1 MKPNSFSPFKKDF
14 KQNQGLLTAIT
25 IIKTKACILI
35 MVFRNLRPDS
45 TLVWNNE
52 ELRKRFPRYRA
63 IIDDKEVAR
72 FIIAKS
78 LKCEFNSEDAIE
90 DLEELLKEKSIEFNE
105 LLNNPVKD
113 IKDRTIVS
121 KNYINLAE
129 ELALKYLEDCMFCE
143 RQCSVNRIDG
153 EKGFCLISSESYIS
167 SAFLHMGEEAPLIPS
182 GTIFFQGCNFGCV
195 FCQNYDISQKWKE
208 RRKIEDVA
216 QKIDVK
222 QLAKLADKLVGKG
235 AININYVG
243 GDPIPNIHTIIGSL
257 QYQTSN
263 ITQLWNSNFYL
274 SDKALSLIIDL
285 IDFWLPDWKFGNN
298 ECGKKYSG
306 IDNYFDVIARN
317 HKRIHDEGS
326 GEIIIR
332 HLIMPNHIECC
343 SKPILEYVA
352 REIPKVAVNLMGQY
366 RPEWKSSKYPEI
378 NRRPSMEE
386 IHEVKNYADDL
397 GILYEP
403 VS

>member
-1 MKPNSFSPFKKDF
+1 
-14 KQNQGLLTAIT
+14 
-25 IIKTKACILI
+25 
-35 MVFRNLRPDS
+35 MVFRILRPDS
-45 TLVWNNE
+45 DLVWNNE
-52 ELRKRFPRYRA
+52 ELPRRFPRYRG

-72 FIIAKS
+72 YIVAKS
-78 LKCEFNSEDAIE
+78 LRCEFDSNDTIE
-90 DLEELLKEKSIEFNE
+90 DLEKLLGEKSLEFNALLKNSIQ
-105 LLNNPVKD
+105 D
-113 IKDRTIVS
+113 IKNRIVVS

-129 ELALKYLEDCMFCE
+129 ELAIRYLEDCIFCE
-143 RQCSVNRIDG
+143 RQCSVNRIAG
-153 EKGFCLISSESYIS
+153 EKGFCLLSKDSYIS

-208 RRKIEDVA
+208 RRKIEDIA
-216 QKIDVK
+216 QKVDAK
-222 QLAKLADKLVGKG
+222 QLAALADRLVEKG

-243 GDPIPNIHTIIGSL
+243 GDPIPNIHTIVGSL

-274 SDKALSLIIDL
+274 TDKSLSLIIDL
-285 IDFWLPDWKFGNN
+285 IDFWLPDWKYGNN
-298 ECGKKYSG
+298 KCGKKYSG

-317 HKRIHDEGS
+317 HKRIHDKGS

-332 HLIMPNHIECC
+332 HLIMPNHVECC
-343 SKPILEYVA
+343 SKPILDYVA
-352 REIPKVAVNLMGQY
+352 KELPKAVVNLMKQFH
-366 RPEWKSSKYPEI
+366 PEYLAHKYKEI
-378 NRRPSMEE
+378 NRRPLMTE